1 MILGLRLCDK
11 LHCAVS
17 YVKRSSVTFTK
28 CHIGLNFRR
37 SVSWILFHRFS
48 DHEWLEKIEDKY
60 FDERDDIVR
69 QFLQAAY
76 DDVRDVYAFL
86 LHVIF
91 KGFIDLYSKRIPI
104 SYYAMDELDIWLKLK
119 VSKFCFR
126 ANQFK

>member
-1 MILGLRLCDK
+1 M
-11 LHCAVS
+11 
-17 YVKRSSVTFTK
+17 
-28 CHIGLNFRR
+28 
-37 SVSWILFHRFS
+37 SWILFHRFS

-91 KGFIDLYSKRIPI
+91 KGFFDLYSKRIPI